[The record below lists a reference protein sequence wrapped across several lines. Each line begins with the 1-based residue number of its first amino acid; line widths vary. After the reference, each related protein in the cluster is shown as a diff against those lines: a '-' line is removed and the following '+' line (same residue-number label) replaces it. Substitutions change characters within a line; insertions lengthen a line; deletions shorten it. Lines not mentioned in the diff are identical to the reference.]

1 MGTFCVCD
9 LSFRSFVPNFVPDLL
24 PSCPS
29 WTLSPRCPSCKLVVV
44 RPPPWQP
51 PFPHCPHCPQR
62 PKLSACPCRSTSSGA
77 NEKSTHSCVVLTVL
91 VIIHAFLLFLFL
103 VESYEGVLFDF
114 SLLSTVFVVVSS
126 FGIASAAID
135 IFSGKTRVRS

>member
-62 PKLSACPCRSTSSGA
+62 PKLSACPSRSTSSGA
-77 NEKSTHSCVVLTVL
+77 NEKSTHSCVVVVAPELSTINL
-91 VIIHAFLLFLFL
+91 ARGEFWSIIAPAAFCDQDQDHN
-103 VESYEGVLFDF
+103 FDF
-114 SLLSTVFVVVSS
+114 FSNTTTATISS
-126 FGIASAAID
+126 AHTQS
-135 IFSGKTRVRS
+135 RL